1 MRPLV
6 YSDTITVRTDADL
19 RRAID
24 DAARRE
30 NTTASD
36 WLRKAVAAIVA
47 TDDPHLTPA
56 PAAPAVAMPMAA

>member
-6 YSDTITVRTDADL
+6 YSNTITVRTDADL

-24 DAARRE
+24 AAARRE

-36 WLRKAVAAIVA
+36 WIRKAVAAIVA
-47 TDDPHLTPA
+47 PSPDASDA
-56 PAAPAVAMPMAA
+56 PLPSRALAA

>member
-24 DAARRE
+24 AAAQRE
-30 NTTASD
+30 GASASD
-36 WLRKAVAAIVA
+36 WVRRALGTIVR
-47 TDDPHLTPA
+47 TNEPRPPSP
-56 PAAPAVAMPMAA
+56 PAAPAAMRAAA

>member
-19 RRAID
+19 RRAINA
-24 DAARRE
+24 AARRE

-36 WLRKAVAAIVA
+36 WLRKAVATIVA
-47 TDDPHLTPA
+47 TDGSPLTPA
-56 PAAPAVAMPMAA
+56 PDAPAAAMPMAA

>member
-24 DAARRE
+24 AAARRE

-36 WLRKAVAAIVA
+36 WLRKTVA
-47 TDDPHLTPA
+47 TIVDQAGPSDVVRPQRI
-56 PAAPAVAMPMAA
+56 AA

>member
-24 DAARRE
+24 AAARRE

-47 TDDPHLTPA
+47 VDEPPLTPRPTA
-56 PAAPAVAMPMAA
+56 SAAAMPMAA